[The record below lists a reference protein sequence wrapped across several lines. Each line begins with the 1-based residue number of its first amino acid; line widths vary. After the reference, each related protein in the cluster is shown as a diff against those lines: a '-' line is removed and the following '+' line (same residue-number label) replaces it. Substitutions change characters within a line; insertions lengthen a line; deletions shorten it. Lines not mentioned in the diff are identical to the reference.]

1 MNDLKFD
8 LDDIVIVPSEES
20 DIPSRSCCNATSD
33 FNGKYNMLPLMASPM
48 DTVVSSDNYRWF
60 IINGIIPC
68 LPRGTELSTI
78 DKSLRKHLYFQS
90 FGLCDIE
97 TQLHSDDVDKDHFYR
112 FPNVLIDTANGN
124 MSKLIPLIKEIKEK
138 FPDIVLMVG
147 NVANPETFANL
158 GLAGADYV
166 RCSIGTGCFLPE
178 QSVKTQDGNK
188 NIEEVNISDQ
198 VITHTGEYK
207 KIINKFEYDSNG
219 EIFEINDIKC
229 TEYHEFYV
237 VEKKYEDIITDE
249 NISEYSKWISAK
261 DLDKNNY
268 FLIQYSNTKS

>member
-8 LDDIVIVPSEES
+8 LDDIVIVPAEGS
-20 DIPSRSCCNATSD
+20 DINSRSCCNVTTE
-33 FNGKYNMLPLMASPM
+33 FNGWNRLPLMASPM
-48 DTVVSSDNYRWF
+48 DTVVSSDNYMWY
-60 IINGIIPC
+60 IVNNIIPC
-68 LPRGTELSTI
+68 LPRGTELSMI
-78 DKSLRKHLYFQS
+78 HRSLKQYMFFQAFS
-90 FGLCDIE
+90 LCDIE
-97 TQLHSDDVDKDHFYR
+97 TQLHSDDTDVHHFYKY
-112 FPNVLIDTANGN
+112 PNVLIDIANGN
-124 MSKLIPLIKEIKEK
+124 MNKLIPLIKEIKEK
-138 FPDIVLMVG
+138 FPNIVLMVG

-166 RCSIGTGCFLPE
+166 RCSIGTGCFLPR

-207 KIINKFEYDSNG
+207 KIVNKFEHDLNG

-237 VEKKYEDIITDE
+237 VEKKYENIITDE
-249 NISEYSKWISAK
+249 NISEYAKWISAK